1 MDTVRVYR
9 NLNKAKKDR
18 TDHVWSIQSQ
28 SADRKWRVRG
38 HSRSVVLA
46 DPVFRIQ
53 SGGADKVR
61 ATQVR
66 QVCAYMQGTEVAAVP
81 HDPRSLVR
89 ISFNPLNRSDF
100 YRSDTGATVTG
111 ADALIFTS
119 TGCFAVN
126 PR

>member
-1 MDTVRVYR
+1 METIRVYR

-18 TDHVWSIQSQ
+18 TDHVWSVQSQ
-28 SADRKWRVRG
+28 SADRKWRVRE

-46 DPVFRIQ
+46 DPTFRIQ
-53 SGGADKVR
+53 SGGVDRVR
-61 ATQVR
+61 ESQVR
-66 QVCAYMQGTEVAAVP
+66 KVCAYMQGTEVAAVP

-89 ISFNPLNRSDF
+89 ISFNPLHRSDF
-100 YRSDTGATVTG
+100 YRSDTGETVTG

-119 TGCFAVN
+119 NGCFAVN